1 MNRLE
6 RLYKI
11 HDLLRSARQPVPMS
25 RLEQE
30 QEQEQEQELNAA
42 AEGQIL
48 SSIHE
53 MIVLVVVGCQL
64 QQSHCNNLSI

>member
-11 HDLLRSARQPVPMS
+11 HDLLRSGRQPVPMS

-30 QEQEQEQELNAA
+30 QELNPA

-48 SSIHE
+48 SSIH
-53 MIVLVVVGCQL
+53 V
-64 QQSHCNNLSI
+64 